1 MDKILIVDDE
11 QEMVDLFTYILENEG
26 YKTESASN
34 GTLAL
39 AKIKANKYPVIT
51 LDLMLPGM
59 DGLQLLEEIQKTS
72 PDTQVVM
79 ITASAG
85 IDSAVFAVEHGAF
98 AYLSKPVKYED
109 LAITAKNAYDK
120 HTLLEGKEK
129 VEAELERMKKGEVTY
144 TLLVINSDNT
154 IKNVNKATEHLL
166 GFNEGELAGRNV
178 GEILGGALSSIAL
191 KGSLGRGKVDG
202 LKIPFSAKDKSKLEL
217 TFSGTVLTDVNKGTV
232 GIVGMLK
239 NQ

>member
-26 YKTESASN
+26 YKTESAST
-34 GTLAL
+34 GPAAL
-39 AKIKANKYPVIT
+39 AKIKVNKYPVIT
-51 LDLMLPGM
+51 LDLMLPGI
-59 DGLQLLEEIQKTS
+59 DGLKLLEEVKKTS

-98 AYLSKPVKYED
+98 AYLSKPVKPED
-109 LAITAKNAYDK
+109 LAITVKNAYNK

-144 TLLVINSDNT
+144 ALLVINSDKT
-154 IKNVNKATEHLL
+154 IKNINKATEHLL
-166 GFNEGELAGRNV
+166 GFNEGELAGRPIEDIV
-178 GEILGGALSSIAL
+178 AGGLSGLALM
-191 KGSLGRGKVDG
+191 GSMGRGKVENYNFF
-202 LKIPFSAKDKSKLEL
+202 LLSKDKGKLAL
-217 TFSGTVLTDVNKGTV
+217 TFNGTVLTDVNKGTV

-239 NQ
+239 PQ